1 MINQRYRLAIYELIN
16 SPFTLN
22 FIPGVSILRTGP
34 DRRTGSF
41 CLAIKVFI
49 GLFYGPDRNN

>member
-1 MINQRYRLAIYELIN
+1 MDQIVSPYLFVTGSAKTEHNSAIQI
-16 SPFTLN
+16 FQ
-22 FIPGVSILRTGP
+22 GVSILRTGP

-49 GLFYGPDRNN
+49 V